1 MKNLIK
7 VSIKLLFVVILPV
20 IITISVVYLL
30 KDSSAINGGAV
41 SWVLAMTTLL
51 IVYANAFMYLGW
63 MSSTNILPKVTGQF
77 LPVFGFA
84 MAYDNHDKWILI
96 VPFYTI
102 EFQRKDKNQL

>member
-30 KDSSAINGGAV
+30 KDSSALIGGAV
-41 SWVLAMTTLL
+41 SWVLTITTML

-63 MSSTNILPKVTGQF
+63 MSSTNILPKVSGQF

-84 MAYDNHDKWILI
+84 IAHDKWDKWVLIL
-96 VPFYTI
+96 PFYTI
-102 EFQRKDKNQL
+102 EFKRKVKNEL